1 MTNSTGPI
9 GAAPPPP
16 GVTPDFDNPR
26 DVGHTSHIVFTSFI
40 QAIVVLFFALRIYV
54 KWSVKGKF
62 RLEDWSCLIGW
73 IFTVIMNSTVLMKIR
88 YGLGYH
94 IWELTKTEFEHLQKW
109 MYIGSL
115 LYSPAAFFTKISILL
130 LTVRV
135 FSVDAAAARILH
147 LLPFFF
153 LICYIPAEIAKACV
167 CIPVQS
173 FWDQSMTDFKCID
186 QTKLFLYDSS
196 LSAFSDLI
204 ILIVPM
210 VLASRL
216 RVSTLKKIKIVGL
229 LGTGGVAVAVTIY
242 RLYLV
247 NKYDNTKDPTM
258 DFVPLDWTVA
268 GELGIGIVCAC
279 FPSVN
284 HVLEERAARTALE
297 SKEPQ
302 GLSRWWRETSK
313 RCSDAL
319 SSWGQAHG
327 YRMPAFRRTEEE
339 QKCDSVGGVS
349 ALPESENGE
358 PKKLDYDVE
367 LAAVSA
373 SHLDPHPGELVDS
386 GVGGYGQNCL
396 TPLPIIRRSSPFKI
410 NCRP

>member
-1 MTNSTGPI
+1 MTNSTGPT

-40 QAIVVLFFALRIYV
+40 QAIVVFFFALRIYV
-54 KWSVKGKF
+54 KWELS
-62 RLEDWSCLIGW
+62 DW
-73 IFTVIMNSTVLMKIR
+73 M
-88 YGLGYH
+88 GLH
-94 IWELTKTEFEHLQKW
+94 RNHELGRSYECVSSPEGAEWMATNGW
-109 MYIGSL
+109 MYISSL
-115 LYSPAAFFTKISILL
+115 LYSPAAFFTKTSILL

-135 FSVDAAAARILH
+135 FSVDATVARILH
-147 LLPFFF
+147 LLPVFF
-153 LICYIPAEIAKACV
+153 LICFIPAEIAKACV

-173 FWDQSMTDFKCID
+173 FWDQSIPNFKCID

-204 ILIVPM
+204 ILTVPM

-229 LGTGGVAVAVTIY
+229 LGTGGVGVAVTIY

-279 FPSVN
+279 FPSIN
-284 HVLEERAARTALE
+284 HVLEERAARRALAP
-297 SKEPQ
+297 KEPH

-327 YRMPAFRRTEEE
+327 CRMPASRGTEEE
-339 QKCDSVGGVS
+339 QKCDSVGGID
-349 ALPESENGE
+349 ATLESENGE
-358 PKKLDYDVE
+358 LKKLDYDVE

-373 SHLDPHPGELVDS
+373 SHLTPHLGELVDS
-386 GVGGYGQNCL
+386 EVGDHGQNRL
-396 TPLPIIRRSSPFKI
+396 TLLPIVRRSSPFKL
-410 NCRP
+410 NRRP

>member
-54 KWSVKGKF
+54 KWELS
-62 RLEDWSCLIGW
+62 DWMDLHRHHEFDRSYEC
-73 IFTVIMNSTVLMKIR
+73 VSSTEGAEWMAIN
-88 YGLGYH
+88 G
-94 IWELTKTEFEHLQKW
+94 W